1 VDLAY
6 AVYALAHGMDLASVE
21 AALRSRDLSHK
32 GNENR
37 QRDYVE
43 RTMRKAMVTLE
54 TARER

>member
-1 VDLAY
+1 
-6 AVYALAHGMDLASVE
+6 MDLASVE